1 MPERVD
7 LFASRRTQRA
17 LERVNKSW
25 LKERRVRVRVCACVC
40 ACVCVLKE
48 KCNCHLCVNVCID
61 E

>member
-17 LERVNKSW
+17 LERVSKSW

-40 ACVCVLKE
+40 MCVCVKRE
-48 KCNCHLCVNVCID
+48 V
-61 E
+61 